1 MASMRAAREM
11 SAAKAAPGSYIE
23 ASPFLYRVR
32 VLLARKGLPY
42 FLITPAFAVIV
53 GVLGWPLAF
62 LVWLSLQHYGLREL
76 FQHQGTFIGLKN
88 FATIAADP
96 QFVYALRT
104 TIIFTAVNV
113 ALSMVFAVLIALLLE
128 RVSRPVRVLLGA
140 GLVFVWATPVI
151 PAVNLW
157 QWMFDYEFGIINWA
171 LTRIGA
177 GNYIHHNWFE
187 NPLQGFAVITV
198 IVVWGAIPFLAISLH
213 AGLTQVPRELVEAAQ
228 IDGARAWQVFVHVT
242 VPILRPL
249 LLVLVSLST
258 IWDFGVFNQVW
269 VLLNQRPSSDYYVM
283 SVFSFQE
290 SFRVSQYGLGS
301 AVAVVTIAILVVVT
315 FLYVRQ
321 TVRNVNE
328 DAA

>member
-1 MASMRAAREM
+1 MRAAREM

-23 ASPFLYRVR
+23 ASPLRQRFRIAV
-32 VLLARKGLPY
+32 ARKGLPY
-42 FLITPAFAVIV
+42 ALITPALLVIL
-53 GVLGWPLAF
+53 GVLGWPLAM
-62 LVWLSLQHYGLREL
+62 LVSLSLQHYGLREL
-76 FQHQGTFIGLKN
+76 FQHQGTFVGLKN
-88 FATIAADP
+88 FSTILADP
-96 QFVYALRT
+96 QFAYTLKATV
-104 TIIFTAVNV
+104 IFTVANV
-113 ALSMVFAVLIALLLE
+113 GLSMLFAVLIALLLE
-128 RVSRPVRVLLGA
+128 RVSRFVRILLGG

-157 QWMFDYEFGIINWA
+157 QWMFDYEFGVINWA

-177 GNYIHHNWFE
+177 GNYMHHNWFE
-187 NPLQGFAVITV
+187 NPLQGFAVVTV

-213 AGLTQVPRELVEAAQ
+213 AGLTQVPRELIDAAQ

-242 VPILRPL
+242 LPILRPL

-269 VLLNQRPSSDYYVM
+269 VLLSQRPSSDYYLM
-283 SVFSFQE
+283 SIYSFQE

-301 AVAVVTIAILVVVT
+301 AVSVVMILILVVAT

-321 TVRNVNE
+321 TVRSINE
-328 DAA
+328 GGA

>member
-11 SAAKAAPGSYIE
+11 SAAKAVPGSYIE
-23 ASPFLYRVR
+23 ATPLVLRIRS
-32 VLLARKGLPY
+32 LLARKGLPY
-42 FLITPAFAVIV
+42 FLILPAVAVIL
-53 GVLGWPLAF
+53 GVMGWPLAF
-62 LVWLSLQHYGLREL
+62 LVSLSLQHYGLREL
-76 FQHQGTFIGLKN
+76 FQHQGTFVGLKN
-88 FATIAADP
+88 FETIVGDP

-104 TIIFTAVNV
+104 TLIFTAVNV
-113 ALSMVFAVLIALLLE
+113 GLSMLLAIGIALLLE
-128 RVSRPVRVLLGA
+128 RVSRFVRILLGA

-157 QWMFDYEFGIINWA
+157 QWMFDYEFGIINWV
-171 LTRIGA
+171 LTRVGA

-228 IDGARAWQVFVHVT
+228 IDGARAWQVLIHVT
-242 VPILRPL
+242 IPVLRPL
-249 LLVLVSLST
+249 LLVLISLST

-301 AVAVVTIAILVVVT
+301 AVSVVMIAILVVAT

-321 TVRNVNE
+321 TVRSINE
-328 DAA
+328 AAA

>member
-11 SAAKAAPGSYIE
+11 SAAEAPGSYIE
-23 ASPFLYRVR
+23 AIPLHHRIRLV
-32 VLLARKGLPY
+32 LARKGLPY
-42 FLITPAFAVIV
+42 FLIAPAVAVIV

-88 FATIAADP
+88 YGTIVADP
-96 QFVYALRT
+96 QFAYALKT
-104 TIIFTAVNV
+104 TVIFTAVNV
-113 ALSMVFAVLIALLLE
+113 GLSMLFAVLIALLLE
-128 RVSRPVRVLLGA
+128 RVSRFVRILLGA

-157 QWMFDYEFGIINWA
+157 QWMFDYEFGVINWA
-171 LTRIGA
+171 LTHVGA

-228 IDGARAWQVFVHVT
+228 IDGARAWQIFTRVT
-242 VPILRPL
+242 IPILRPL
-249 LLVLVSLST
+249 LLVLFSLST

-301 AVAVVTIAILVVVT
+301 AVSVVMILILVIAT

-321 TVRNVNE
+321 TVRNINE
-328 DAA
+328 GAA